1 MKAMICTSAGEVW
14 EYESPTRDLVDVYLL
29 DHLRG
34 AMSFGQK
41 AFALVLDGQATW
53 FVIVESNSTVWLEPA
68 KFFER
73 LNVENQLF

>member
-1 MKAMICTSAGEVW
+1 MKATIFTSAGEVR
-14 EYESPTRDLVDVYLL
+14 EYESPAKDLVDAYLL

-53 FVIVESNSTVWLEPA
+53 FVIVESNSSVWLEPA
-68 KFFER
+68 NFFER
-73 LNVENQLF
+73 LEVESRLS